1 MEVSTLIPWPRQ
13 MKEIEMGE
21 IKQHVKMA
29 DITWKTE
36 RVR

>member
-21 IKQHVKMA
+21 TELHVTMA
-29 DITWKTE
+29 DITWKTK